1 MPAAAK
7 GDGGAAAEAKRLALL
22 INNLKIT
29 FYAKGSVAENGYFGT
44 RHEFLR

>member
-1 MPAAAK
+1 MPTAAE

-22 INNLKIT
+22 IDNLKVT
-29 FYAKGSVAENGYFGT
+29 FYAKRSVAENGYFGT